1 MSAFKT
7 VNDSNWPFPAVW
19 MMKSIRGCPTAA
31 CDPNTTFIQEQIL
44 RLAELMP
51 LFQILHGLSVDQLA
65 GDELTP
71 EICIAG
77 QDQELQ
83 SFFLSID

>member
-1 MSAFKT
+1 MS
-7 VNDSNWPFPAVW
+7 V
-19 MMKSIRGCPTAA
+19 
-31 CDPNTTFIQEQIL
+31 
-44 RLAELMP
+44 
-51 LFQILHGLSVDQLA
+51 QILHGLSVDQLA

-71 EICIAG
+71 EIYIAG

>member
-1 MSAFKT
+1 MLASTLIGVTGAQSLSTELSAGFAYYIEI
-7 VNDSNWPFPAVW
+7 N
-19 MMKSIRGCPTAA
+19 GY
-31 CDPNTTFIQEQIL
+31 NT
-44 RLAELMP
+44 
-51 LFQILHGLSVDQLA
+51 

-71 EICIAG
+71 GIYIAG